1 MGAYVAYEIGMLQS
15 DTWNLPSGPL
25 VGGKGEGMEASPPL
39 RFGGEAVKGKG
50 ISQSKR
56 GEKRGRGEPHSLLRS
71 FHREGWDA
79 LFILQISEASE
90 TGMAK
95 IGGGGLRKWHFF
107 S

>member
-15 DTWNLPSGPL
+15 DTWNLPSAPL

-39 RFGGEAVKGKG
+39 CFGGEAVKGKG

-56 GEKRGRGEPHSLLRS
+56 GEKRGREEPLPSS
-71 FHREGWDA
+71 FHRAGWDA

-90 TGMAK
+90 SGKGK
-95 IGGGGLRKWHFF
+95 IGDGGLRKWHFF